1 MSHAVTIT
9 SSGINLEFKG
19 RKFMVALGFIYVLFI
34 VGFFVITVA
43 SVITYIVSKIVFDRR
58 TNNALS
64 SGSGKQKKMLRPIA
78 ITGIVAGVLFV
89 IFICF
94 AAITASLMATY
105 EVVKESGSEVVEED
119 MPSAELFFMVEGAY
133 AEAEPDVYELSST
146 YNENDITVDV
156 YEKKDE
162 DFIAAAKYIVIC
174 TYTGD
179 SKVAEGEAMFIG
191 DFNST
196 GTLAKIEDTSYAA
209 NAFIWNAEYPG
220 ELRISF
226 RDKAGSEVALT
237 QIKLA

>member
-1 MSHAVTIT
+1 MSHAVIIT
-9 SSGINLEFKG
+9 SSGIDLEFEG
-19 RKFMVALGFIYVLFI
+19 RDFMVALGFIYFI
-34 VGFFVITVA
+34 FLVGFLVITAA
-43 SVITYIVSKIVFDRR
+43 SVVTYIISKIVFDRR

-105 EVVKESGSEVVEED
+105 GVVKESGSEVVEED

-133 AEAEPDVYELSST
+133 VEPEPDVYEIIST
-146 YNENDITVDV
+146 HKENDITVEV
-156 YEKKDE
+156 YGKKDE
-162 DFIAAAKYIVIC
+162 DFIAASKYIVVC

-179 SKVAEGEAMFIG
+179 SEVAEGEAMFIG
-191 DFNST
+191 DFKST
-196 GTLAKIEDTSYAA
+196 GTLAAIEDPSYAA

-220 ELRISF
+220 TLRISF
-226 RDKAGSEVALT
+226 RDKSGTEAALT
-237 QIKLA
+237 RIELE

>member
-9 SSGINLEFKG
+9 SSGINWVFEG
-19 RKFMVALGFIYVLFI
+19 RKFMVALGFLYFI
-34 VGFFVITVA
+34 FIAGFFVITVA
-43 SVITYIVSKIVFDRR
+43 SVVTYIVSKIVFDKR

-64 SGSGKQKKMLRPIA
+64 NGSGKQRKMLRPIA
-78 ITGIVAGVLFV
+78 ITGIVAGALFV

-94 AAITASLMATY
+94 AAITASLTATY
-105 EVVKESGSEVVEED
+105 EVVKESGSEVAEED

-133 AEAEPDVYELSST
+133 VEPEPDVYELIFT
-146 YNENDITVDV
+146 HNENDIIVDV
-156 YEKKDE
+156 YGKKDA
-162 DFIAAAKYIVIC
+162 DYALASKYIVIC

-179 SKVAEGEAMFIG
+179 SEVGEGEAMFIG

-196 GTLAKIEDTSYAA
+196 GTLATIEDASYAA

-237 QIKLA
+237 RIKLA